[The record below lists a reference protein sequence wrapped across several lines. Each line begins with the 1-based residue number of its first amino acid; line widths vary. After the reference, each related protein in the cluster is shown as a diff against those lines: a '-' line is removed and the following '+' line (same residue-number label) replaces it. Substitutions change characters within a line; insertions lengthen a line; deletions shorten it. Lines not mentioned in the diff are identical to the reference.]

1 MPRPQLMPQSKMK
14 VGRVQKMVSAH
25 RSFLSL
31 CRMSDFLPNL
41 ALAEAPGLGPEDMA
55 ERRRE
60 ISRMFWSTR
69 EIFPNRCPAKW
80 PATWRTCALAALAVA

>member
-1 MPRPQLMPQSKMK
+1 MPQSKME
-14 VGRVQKMVSAH
+14 VGHVQKMVSAH
-25 RSFLSL
+25 RSFLSP
-31 CRMSDFLPNL
+31 CRRSDFLPNL
-41 ALAEAPGLGPEDMA
+41 ALLAEAPGLGPEEPEEDMA

-60 ISRMFWSTR
+60 ILRMFWSTR